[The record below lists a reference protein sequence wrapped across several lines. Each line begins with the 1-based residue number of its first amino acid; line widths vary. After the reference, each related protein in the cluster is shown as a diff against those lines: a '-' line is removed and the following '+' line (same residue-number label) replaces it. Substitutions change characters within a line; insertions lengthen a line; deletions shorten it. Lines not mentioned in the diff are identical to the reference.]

1 MNWLFET
8 SGVSKKKMSV
18 VFKFSLSFCF
28 LAAATVY
35 VLLRILFYEIM
46 NPIVEEI
53 WMLCRLCLVTLL
65 IATIITAVIIG
76 VEWTGKLI
84 RTSSMRTRT
93 VTYKPLRWATL
104 VLLLSTI
111 FIYACN
117 GQAIVKGVKKDMTTG
132 LSATY
137 SNIEPGDILLVM
149 NNEVLNHNDIPIGE
163 SFILVNKNVKGFK
176 EKNGKV
182 SVGCSLQIVDKK
194 GKKLLDAKD
203 LFAGKDIFNKEDMNY
218 LKCTINTGEPME
230 WEEKYDVIATF
241 WDKYG
246 TGKIVN
252 KVTIRAIDIP

>member
-1 MNWLFET
+1 MNWLFEA
-8 SGVSKKKMSV
+8 SGVTKKRMSV

-35 VLLRILFYEIM
+35 VFLRVLFYEIL
-46 NPIVEEI
+46 NPLMEEI
-53 WMLCRLCLVTLL
+53 WTLLRLGLVTFIMASSITLL
-65 IATIITAVIIG
+65 ILI
-76 VEWTGKLI
+76 VECSGRMLRRTGRPAFAI
-84 RTSSMRTRT
+84 
-93 VTYKPLRWATL
+93 KPLRWATL
-104 VLLLSTI
+104 ALLLSTL

-117 GQAIVKGVKKDMTTG
+117 GQAMVKGIKKDLSTG
-132 LSATY
+132 LTATY
-137 SNIEPGDILLVM
+137 NNIEPEKILLVM

-163 SFILVNKNVKGFK
+163 SFILVNKNVKGFR

-194 GKKLLDAKD
+194 GKKILDAKD
-203 LFAGKDIFNKEDMNY
+203 LFSGKDVFNKEDMQY

-230 WEEKYDVIATF
+230 WEEKYEVIATF